1 METIPVLTIQ
11 DVAEIDDSL
20 TTYLEQSESSLAI
33 LIDKGGNI
41 LSQQGTLDIG
51 DAVIVAA
58 LAAGS
63 FAATKELA
71 RRIGEQEF
79 SALYNQGA
87 RAHIFMQAV
96 DDDTILVTVFG
107 GNTTIGL
114 VRFYSTR
121 ASQQLAATMRKV
133 RSRPK
138 AEGFAFDP
146 HALSATG
153 SLFKR

>member
-1 METIPVLTIQ
+1 MDTIPVLTIQ
-11 DVAEIDDSL
+11 DVTEIDATLSNF
-20 TTYLEQSESSLAI
+20 LEQGEASLAI
-33 LIDKGGNI
+33 IIDKGGNI
-41 LSQQGTLDIG
+41 LSQQGELDSD
-51 DAVIVAA
+51 DATIVAA

-79 SALYNQGA
+79 SALYNQGVKK
-87 RAHIFMQAV
+87 HLFMQGV

-107 GNTTIGL
+107 SNTTIGL

-121 ASQQLAATMRKV
+121 AAQQLAATMRRI

-138 AEGFAFDP
+138 DAGFSFDA
-146 HALSATG
+146 HSLSQSG
-153 SLFKR
+153 PMFKP

>member
-1 METIPVLTIQ
+1 MEMIPVLTIQ

-20 TTYLEQSESSLAI
+20 ATYLEQSEASLAI
-33 LIDKGGNI
+33 VIDKGGNI
-41 LSQQGTLDIG
+41 LSQHGDLDVG

-87 RAHIFMQAV
+87 TSHIFMQAV
-96 DDDTILVTVFG
+96 DEETILVTVFG

-121 ASQQLAATMRKV
+121 ASQQLAATMRNI
-133 RSRPK
+133 RTRPK
-138 AEGFAFDP
+138 DTGFAFD
-146 HALSATG
+146 ANAVMQAG

>member
-20 TTYLEQSESSLAI
+20 ATYLEQSEASLAI
-33 LIDKGGNI
+33 VIDKGGNI
-41 LSQQGTLDIG
+41 LSQQGDLDIG

-87 RAHIFMQAV
+87 KSHIFMQAV

-121 ASQQLAATMRKV
+121 TSQQLAATMRKI
-133 RSRPK
+133 RTRPK
-138 AEGFAFDP
+138 DTGFAFD
-146 HALSATG
+146 ANEVMQAG